1 MYKFKAFRAIDEPE
15 TCRWF
20 IQGHR
25 KVLMDYGIT
34 NITTNTDE
42 WLYNPNIYGIVAVSD
57 DDSDIYGG
65 IRIHISEPS
74 DLLPVE
80 TAVGY
85 MDNKVHTMVE
95 DLRIN
100 GGVGELCALWNAK
113 AVAGLGISVLLTRA
127 GISIVNQLNFQT
139 VLGICGSYTLDMFQN
154 AGFVVNKS
162 VGNKGEFF
170 YPKEDY
176 IAWVLGILNA
186 HTLETAS
193 PYDKE
198 RMMSLRNNPVQQTT
212 ETSQKGMLEVSYN
225 LIIP

>member
-25 KVLMDYGIT
+25 KVLTDYGIT

-42 WLYNPNIYGIVAVSD
+42 WLHNPNIYGIIVVSD
-57 DDSDIYGG
+57 DGSDIYGG

-74 DLLPVE
+74 GLLPVE

-95 DLRIN
+95 DLRTN

-113 AVAGLGISVLLTRA
+113 VVAGLGISVLLTRA

-139 VLGICGSYTLDMFQN
+139 VLGICGSYTLDMFRN

-162 VGNKGEFF
+162 VGNNGEFF